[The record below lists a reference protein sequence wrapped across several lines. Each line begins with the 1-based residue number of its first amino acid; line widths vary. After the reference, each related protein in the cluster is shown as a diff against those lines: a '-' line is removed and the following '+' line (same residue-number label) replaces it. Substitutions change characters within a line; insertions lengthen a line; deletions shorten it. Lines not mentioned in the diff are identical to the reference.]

1 MTGTGKLGLTATW
14 NHDPLPA
21 LDEPGLAY
29 LLIDI
34 AEEGLSGA
42 SPKPA
47 SPASSLLNLSLV
59 LDTSGS
65 MSGAKLQ
72 NLKQA
77 VAWVIDHL
85 SPRDT
90 IAITLFDDEVHPL
103 VPSTK
108 VTDANALREQVE
120 AISEMGGTAMSKGLL
135 VGLDE
140 ATKGQSAEAVSRI
153 VLLTDGQT
161 WGDADRCRQL
171 AAQAGAAG
179 IPITALGV
187 GAEEDWS
194 IELLDAIA
202 SESGGVSGY
211 IARPEEISQ
220 AFEQTLRA
228 MQATVYRNLRLTFNP
243 AGGVSARTAYRVSPV
258 ISKLWPGDEAASRI
272 SGTGGSAQPQANG
285 HATALTLPLGE
296 VESEGGQTLLFEVV
310 VPGRKPGQYR
320 LAHLLLEYETTDATG
335 GRRDVAL
342 DLVVSLAE
350 GAGKGPGNPR
360 VMNTVEKATTFKLQ
374 TRALQASMAGD
385 VATATR
391 NLRAAATRLL
401 NMGETELAEAT
412 EQEAGRLESEGK
424 MSAAGT
430 KKLVFD
436 TRKLAA
442 AELENTRAATVRLE
456 EEA

>member
-1 MTGTGKLGLTATW
+1 MIGKLGLTATW

-21 LDEPGLAY
+21 LDQPSLAY

-34 AEEGLSGA
+34 AEEGVSGE
-42 SPKPA
+42 SPKTTA
-47 SPASSLLNLSLV
+47 PASSLLNLSLV

-85 SPRDT
+85 SARDT

-108 VTDANALREQVE
+108 VTDPNALREQVE

-135 VGLDE
+135 IGLDE
-140 ATKGQSAEAVSRI
+140 AMKGQSAEAVSRI
-153 VLLTDGQT
+153 VVLTDGQT

-179 IPITALGV
+179 IPVTALGV

-228 MQATVYRNLRLTFNP
+228 MQATVYRNLRL
-243 AGGVSARTAYRVSPV
+243 AGGVSARTAYRVSPI
-258 ISKLWPGDEAASRI
+258 ISKLWPGDEAASHI
-272 SGTGGSAQPQANG
+272 SGHEEGTQPHANG
-285 HATALTLPLGE
+285 HAAALTLPLGE

-335 GRRDVAL
+335 ARRDTAL
-342 DLVVSLAE
+342 DLVVTLAE
-350 GAGKGPGNPR
+350 GAVKGPGNPR

-385 VATATR
+385 VAAATR
-391 NLRAAATRLL
+391 HLRAAATRLL

-442 AELENTRAATVRLE
+442 SELENTRAATVRLE
-456 EEA
+456 EKA